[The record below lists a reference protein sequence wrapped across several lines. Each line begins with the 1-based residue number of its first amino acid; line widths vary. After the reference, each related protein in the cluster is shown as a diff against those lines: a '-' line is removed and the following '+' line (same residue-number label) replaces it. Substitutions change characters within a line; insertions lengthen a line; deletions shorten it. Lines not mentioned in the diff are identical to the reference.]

1 MILWTQLNALMGHVE
16 HAGSGTQASLEL
28 GFQFTT
34 GRPLPF
40 APILKKNLR
49 LPESSFSST
58 LTLSLGG
65 SRSETRCVPRPFY
78 GCRESLVSIIIHFV
92 HDHCEFRMS
101 LNWNSIAFRQ
111 SSRSLELKIMIFW
124 VLKIKKQLILVT
136 SIWWIRLGFG
146 ARRFSKKLFDGN
158 EKHGNLKNEC
168 PSLFD

>member
-1 MILWTQLNALMGHVE
+1 MRQANWTFQLTILLWARSVVNLQYGCSHSLDTFMILWTQLNALMGHVE

-78 GCRESLVSIIIHFV
+78 GCRESLVSIIMTYTSYMI
-92 HDHCEFRMS
+92 
-101 LNWNSIAFRQ
+101 IANFGC
-111 SSRSLELKIMIFW
+111 LLIGI
-124 VLKIKKQLILVT
+124 QLL
-136 SIWWIRLGFG
+136 L
-146 ARRFSKKLFDGN
+146 
-158 EKHGNLKNEC
+158 GNLLDLWSWK
-168 PSLFD
+168 LWFFGF